1 LNPAKI
7 TGTIE
12 EGYNFPKTMK
22 VRARYEAENE
32 SKLERKRYGSRG
44 RARERERGV
53 QRLLES

>member
-7 TGTIE
+7 KGTNE

-32 SKLERKRYGSRG
+32 SKRERE
-44 RARERERGV
+44 RERERGV